1 MTAVVA
7 PIRVRSPLMK
17 FWYAY
22 VGAFLAVWVVLMF
35 GFGLF
40 PEVVKQWPM
49 ALVMI
54 LGSLV
59 AGSTPMGGGAVSFPF
74 LVLWLGIPPDIARN
88 FGLVIQAL
96 GMTSAMIFILCRRVP
111 IQGRMLIWTIAGAA
125 AGMLVGTFGIAPH
138 VASNFVKL
146 TFACMWMSFAIL
158 TIAKNREFCAITGSL
173 PIPDSVAMRLGL
185 LVGFTG

>member
-1 MTAVVA
+1 
-7 PIRVRSPLMK
+7 MK

-22 VGAFLAVWVVLMF
+22 IGAFLAVWVVLAF

-40 PEVVKQWPM
+40 PEILRQWPM

-54 LGSLV
+54 LGSMV

-74 LVLWLGIPPDIARN
+74 LVLWLGIRPDTART

-111 IQGRMLIWTIAGAA
+111 IQGRLLLWTVAGAA
-125 AGMLVGTFGIAPH
+125 AGMLIGTAAVAPRLAPQLRK
-138 VASNFVKL
+138 VTSP
-146 TFACMWMSFAIL
+146 AC
-158 TIAKNREFCAITGSL
+158 G
-173 PIPDSVAMRLGL
+173 
-185 LVGFTG
+185 